1 MSKKDKGRISGRFF
15 PMLFSTIESPAW
27 RELSHGAKCLYLAL
41 KKRSPGGN
49 KAYVSTRIAAR
60 ELKASRP
67 KIREWFAELEHY
79 GFIVLDAPS
88 CLGVDGVGKAPHW
101 RLTELGTT
109 SKASPNGLF
118 EAPPQDFLRW
128 NGTPFDLRPFRT
140 KRGHTGWDA
149 AKIKPRSPR
158 PTHPGNPVLPTPGSA
173 SYPPIDESGSDGGS
187 IEQERGG
194 SYGVSITSLTTRGC
208 SEAPT
213 PPSDLGSKTS
223 AANFGPMEDERIVSL
238 SKWGLAAGTSN
249 QLVRKT

>member
-128 NGTPFDLRPFRT
+128 NGTPFDPRPFRT
-140 KRGHTGWDA
+140 EAWSHWMGCRKNKT
-149 AKIKPRSPR
+149 PVTPSYP
-158 PTHPGNPVLPTPGSA
+158 PCNPVLPTPGSA
-173 SYPPIDESGSDGGS
+173 SYPPIDKSGSDGVS
-187 IEQERGG
+187 IEQESRWVSRG
-194 SYGVSITSLTTRGC
+194 VH
-208 SEAPT
+208 
-213 PPSDLGSKTS
+213 
-223 AANFGPMEDERIVSL
+223 N
-238 SKWGLAAGTSN
+238 
-249 QLVRKT
+249 